1 MPNNKQLKGLRESIG
16 KDWFLVWKEGT
27 VYGLPRSR
35 QPAVQFGKPITL
47 KTNEYLGLAI
57 LNAHANELIPQLLPK
72 YEPIRVKYR
81 RGFRFVAKKTEL
93 VGEIIK
99 DWSDLPP
106 AIHGFKIRPRFACDT
121 RLVEL
126 RPGQLQILLMLGA
139 AMNWSAEGGLPSGYP
154 QATLRL
160 PSSRECRRLNDE

>member
-27 VYGLPRSR
+27 VYGLPRSP

-126 RPGQLQILLMLGA
+126 RPGQLQTA
-139 AMNWSAEGGLPSGYP
+139 
-154 QATLRL
+154 
-160 PSSRECRRLNDE
+160 